1 MANELNESQKFI
13 HISKYARWLDDQNRR
28 ESTWEETAGRYLNFM
43 KSRNPEVPAKIW
55 KLAEQHMFGLGVVPS
70 MRAVQMAGPALERN
84 NIMGYN
90 CSYHPFD
97 SLKAVVD
104 LLYILMCGTG
114 TGFSTEGQYIGTTS
128 SPDAVADAGEEYVS
142 LMPEVQ
148 LWKGDGVGIYVVVDS
163 TEGWADSLQAGLEAW
178 FSGKDIEFDYSMVR
192 PRGTRLKTKG
202 GRASGPAPLIKL
214 HEFCRGII
222 NKAQGRRLTS
232 VEWLDIGN
240 MIGDIVVVG
249 GVRRAAEINFSDLND
264 DALRHAK
271 DWPFPQYRSN
281 SNNSAVYYSKPTSIE
296 FMKEWAALAASGSG
310 ERGIFNVSAV
320 KDLLPA
326 RRKYTI
332 HFRCNPCAEILLR
345 PRQFCNLTEV
355 VVRAGDDFDD
365 LVEKTQVAV
374 WLGCVQAK
382 MTNFPYIHPDFK
394 KNCEEERLL
403 GVSLTGQMDNPKLMT
418 PEKLQIL
425 KKFAIKEAK
434 KASAALGIN
443 MPAAI
448 TTGKPSG
455 TVSKLVN
462 SADGAHPWFAKYI
475 LRRYRINSTD
485 PQFMMMR
492 DQGVV
497 FTPEN
502 GQGPEAVEARRKT
515 LIEAGRTEEE
525 ARILVADWAPEQ
537 VSTWVFSVPI
547 AAPKGAITR
556 DQFTAIDQLEWYKK
570 MLDNWCEHNQSITV
584 YVRDEEWVKVGAW
597 VYENF
602 NKLVAVSFLPYDGGK
617 YAQAPYEEITKEEY
631 DRLVKDF
638 PRIDYSQ
645 LSRYENE
652 DQTTGAQQLAC
663 VGGACALD

>member
-1 MANELNESQKFI
+1 MNESQKFI
-13 HISKYARWLDDQNRR
+13 HVSKYARWLDGESRR
-28 ESTWEETAGRYLNFM
+28 ETTWEETATRYLNFM
-43 KSRNPEVPAKIW
+43 KGRNPEVPSKIW
-55 KLAEQHMFGLGVVPS
+55 KLAEQHMFALGVVPS

-114 TGFSTEGQYIGTTS
+114 TGFSSEAQYIGTAP
-128 SPDAVADAGEEYVS
+128 SPEMVIDAGEEYVS

-148 LWKGDGVGIYVVVDS
+148 PWKGDGAGVHVVADDA
-163 TEGWADSLQAGLEAW
+163 EGWADSLMAGLQAW
-178 FSGKDIEFDYSMVR
+178 FSGKDIEFDYSKVR

-202 GRASGPAPLIKL
+202 GRASGPEPLMKL
-214 HEFCRGII
+214 HDFCRDVI
-222 NKAQGRRLTS
+222 NKAQGRRLTCL
-232 VEWLDIGN
+232 EWLDIGN
-240 MIGDIVVVG
+240 VIGDIVVVG
-249 GVRRAAEINFSDLND
+249 GVRRAAEINFSDLD
-264 DALRHAK
+264 DEEMRHAK
-271 DWPFPQYRSN
+271 DYPFPQYRSN
-281 SNNSAVYYSKPTSIE
+281 SNNSAVYYSKPSAID

-310 ERGIFNVSAV
+310 ERGIFNLSAI
-320 KDLLPA
+320 KGLLPA

-355 VVRAGDDFDD
+355 VVRADDDFDD
-365 LVEKTQVAV
+365 LVEKVRVAV

-382 MTNFPYIHPDFK
+382 MTDFPYIHPDFK

-425 KKFAIKEAK
+425 KKFAVKEAK

-462 SADGAHPWFAKYI
+462 CADGAHPWFARFM

-485 PQFMMMR
+485 PQFLMMKS
-492 DQGVV
+492 QGVK
-497 FTPEN
+497 FSPEN
-502 GQGPEAVEARRKT
+502 GQGPEMVAARRKE
-515 LIEAGRTEEE
+515 LVKFGRTEEE
-525 ARILVADWAPEQ
+525 ANVLVPDWSPGQ

-547 AAPKGAITR
+547 SAPKGAITR
-556 DQFTAIDQLEWYKK
+556 DQVTAIDQLEWYKK
-570 MLDNWCEHNQSITV
+570 LLENWCEHNQSITI
-584 YVRDEEWVKVGAW
+584 YVRDEEWLKVGAW
-597 VYENF
+597 VHDNF
-602 NKLVAVSFLPYDGGK
+602 DKLVAVSFLPYDGGK
-617 YAQAPYEEITKEEY
+617 YAQAPYEEISKDEY
-631 DRLVKDF
+631 DRLVKEI
-638 PRIDYSQ
+638 PKLDYSK
-645 LSRYENE
+645 LSGFEME

-663 VGGACALD
+663 SAAGGCEQ